1 MMKLIRVNTLVLL
14 IISLICTRAMSQSNI
29 SGKVIDQ
36 KNKEALIGV
45 SVAIKGTTTGTITD
59 VEGNFSIQAPATA
72 ELVFS
77 YIGYISQTV
86 TVANQSVLNITL
98 EEDNKNLE
106 ELVVVG
112 YGVTRKSDL
121 TGAVGTV
128 DSKQLQDMPSS
139 RLDQVL
145 QGRASGVLVTSANG
159 SPGARASIRIRG
171 GNSINADNEPL
182 YVIDGFIVGTDFNLN
197 NINTND
203 IESIEV
209 LKDATAISIYGTRG
223 ANGVIMV
230 TTKGG
235 DSFKGG
241 KPNISVNMY
250 RGVQSIARK
259 IEYLN
264 GFERADYGTEF
275 AANSSSADPF
285 ADKSEVANTDWQ
297 DLVTQNGAIT
307 NMDFSVGG
315 NSKDLNYYVSAN
327 YFNQEGIIKGTG
339 LERYN
344 LRANL
349 DFKLNPKLK
358 AGVRFN
364 GSFTKSDNDKVDLW
378 AMRLALTAYPSYYPD
393 GVTYWDQ
400 NIVQGGALRNPLA
413 DIGLRTDFTYG
424 TNLLTTAYVEYN
436 PWKNITIRS
445 TIGPK
450 INWGKTNQFDPG
462 NLPERAAAQ
471 QGGFAK
477 INNSFE
483 VDILQENTITYNKD
497 FNENN
502 RLTLL
507 GGFTWQKGSKESF
520 YAQTQGLSI
529 NAISYDNLSLG
540 DPLSYRI
547 SSDLTGS
554 RQLVSWLARANY
566 TLNNKYIFT
575 GVARVDGAS
584 VYSGSNNAY
593 AFFPSVAFAWRI
605 IDEDFMKSQRLF
617 SNLKL
622 RSSYG
627 SSGKESISPY
637 STLAVLNNNILV
649 FNDTQTIGIQRGRPA
664 NPELK
669 WETTDQL
676 DIGLEFGFL
685 NNRITGEIDYY
696 YKKTKD
702 LLLARQ
708 LPKVTGF
715 DTKLEN
721 VGSIRNQGLE
731 FMLNSINVDNK
742 DFGWKSTLT
751 LSGNRS
757 KILDL
762 AGVDEI
768 IIYSLE
774 QGGPGAKL
782 ITGRPVGVFT
792 GVQYLG
798 TYKSQEEITADGNL
812 GIRQVVGGPRFKDEN
827 GDGKINNDDHI
838 EMGNPEPKIFGG
850 LNNSLRYKNFTLD
863 VFLQGTLG
871 NDIYNEYNQQGFFGL
886 SEVNVYAE
894 QRNRWSPE
902 NPTSNIPK
910 AGGIASLSD
919 VVSNSAMLEDGSH
932 LRLKTL
938 KLEYLLPINSK
949 VIRSLS
955 VYGVGSNVF
964 LLSKFRGYDPE
975 ATRFGT
981 NSTVRGIIRT
991 QYPNAKTFTLGF
1003 KANF

>member
-1 MMKLIRVNTLVLL
+1 MKLIRVNAYVLL
-14 IISLICTRAMSQSNI
+14 ILTLICTTALAQSKI
-29 SGKVIDQ
+29 SGKIVDQ
-36 KNKEALIGV
+36 NKEALIGV
-45 SVAIKGTTTGTITD
+45 SISIKGTTTGTISD
-59 VEGNFSIQAPATA
+59 VEGKYTLEAAPSQ

-77 YIGYISQTV
+77 YIGYTSQTIAV
-86 TVANQSVLNITL
+86 GNQSVIDVTL
-98 EEDNKNLE
+98 QEDNKNLE

-128 DSKQLQDMPSS
+128 NSKQLQDTPSS

-145 QGRASGVLVTSANG
+145 QGRASGVMVTAANG
-159 SPGARASIRIRG
+159 SPGARSSIRIRG
-171 GNSINADNEPL
+171 GNSISADNEPL

-235 DSFKGG
+235 AGFKGG
-241 KPNISVNMY
+241 KPNISVNVY
-250 RGVQSIARK
+250 RGVQTLARK

-275 AANSSSADPF
+275 AANSNSADPF
-285 ADKSEVANTDWQ
+285 ADKSEVADSDWQ
-297 DLVTQNGAIT
+297 DLITQNAAIT
-307 NMDFSVGG
+307 NLDFSVGG
-315 NSKDLNYYVSAN
+315 NTPDLNYYVSTN
-327 YFNQEGIIKGTG
+327 YFKQDGIVKGTG
-339 LERYN
+339 LERYI

-349 DFKLNPKLK
+349 DFKLNKKLK
-358 AGVRFN
+358 AGIRFN
-364 GSFTKSDNDKVDLW
+364 GAFTRNENDKVDLSGV
-378 AMRLALTAYPSYYPD
+378 LQNALTSFPTYYPD

-400 NIVQGGALRNPLA
+400 NIVTGGTLRNPLA
-413 DIGLRTDFTYG
+413 DLALMTDFTYG
-424 TNLLTTAYVEYN
+424 ANLLTTAYVEYN
-436 PWKNITIRS
+436 PWKNITFRS

-450 INWGKTNQFDPG
+450 INWTKTNQFLPG
-462 NLPERAAAQ
+462 DLPVRAAAQ

-477 INNSFE
+477 VSNTFE
-483 VDILQENTITYNKD
+483 FDILQENTVTFDKEI
-497 FNENN
+497 NENN
-502 RLTLL
+502 RLNILA
-507 GGFTWQKGSKESF
+507 GFTWQKGLKETA
-520 YAQTQGLSI
+520 YAQTQGLSV
-529 NAISYDNLSLG
+529 NAISYDNLSIG
-540 DPLSYRI
+540 DPLTYRVG
-547 SSDLTGS
+547 SDLTGS

-566 TLNNKYIFT
+566 TFKNRYIFT

-593 AFFPSVAFAWRI
+593 AFFPSAAFAWRI
-605 IDEDFMKSQRLF
+605 IDEPFMQNQRVF

-622 RSSYG
+622 RSSFG
-627 SSGKESISPY
+627 SAGKESVDPY
-637 STLAVLNNNILV
+637 STLAVLTNNILV
-649 FNDTQTIGIQRGRPA
+649 FNDIQTIGIQRGRPA

-685 NNRITGEIDYY
+685 NNRITGEIDFY

-731 FMLNSINVDNK
+731 FMINTINVDKK

-757 KILDL
+757 KILNL

-768 IIYSLE
+768 IIFTME

-782 ITGRPVGVFT
+782 INGRPVGVFT

-798 TYKSQEEITADGNL
+798 TYKSQEEIDADGNL

-850 LNNSLRYKNFTLD
+850 LNNSFRYKNFTLD
-863 VFLQGTLG
+863 VFFQGTLG
-871 NDIYNEYNQQGFFGL
+871 NDVYNEYNQQGFFGL
-886 SEVNVYAE
+886 SEVNIYAE
-894 QRNRWSPE
+894 NRDRWSPE
-902 NPTSNIPK
+902 NPTSDIPK

-938 KLEYLLPINSK
+938 KLEYTLPINSK
-949 VIRSLS
+949 VVKGLS

-964 LLSKFRGYDPE
+964 LISKFRGYDPE

-981 NSTVRGIIRT
+981 NSTVRGIIKN
-991 QYPNAKTFTLGF
+991 QYPNAKTFTLGL